1 MNSQSYTLT
10 ATNKTG
16 NVQTRK
22 AGAYNVSAK
31 IDTGL
36 KSSTKRS
43 SAAAVSNA
51 VDAGSRRSITRGT
64 GELVQRHYDPGV
76 KLDKTSGT
84 GDCSQPRYA
93 KPATDGTIDNSA
105 AIVRAASINGNMVD
119 RGSPVV
125 HDREHGG
132 SSKSDHMKTAAKF
145 PCSEAEVDARLQ
157 DMLQDL
163 RESVLQKATVHHS
176 TDDTQS
182 DGSFYVSPCESFL
195 ADEAAMEQEDEMER
209 QALADRI
216 IACRRMAKP
225 RPTIDRYRAP
235 PTKIPM
241 PVWHL
246 RSRQKEEQNDMLK
259 SESSIYAIQE

>member
-36 KSSTKRS
+36 KSSKKRS
-43 SAAAVSNA
+43 SAAAISNA
-51 VDAGSRRSITRGT
+51 VDAGSRRSLTRGT
-64 GELVQRHYDPGV
+64 GDLVQRHYDPDV
-76 KLDKTSGT
+76 KLEKKNGT

-93 KPATDGTIDNSA
+93 KPSTDGTIDNSA
-105 AIVRAASINGNMVD
+105 AIVRAPSTKVNMTD
-119 RGSPVV
+119 RRSPAV
-125 HDREHGG
+125 HDRENEGH
-132 SSKSDHMKTAAKF
+132 SKSDHMRTAARF

-157 DMLQDL
+157 EMLQDL
-163 RESVLQKATVHHS
+163 RVSVLQKATEGNNHS
-176 TDDTQS
+176 TDDIQS

-216 IACRRMAKP
+216 SACRRMAKP
-225 RPTIDRYRAP
+225 
-235 PTKIPM
+235 
-241 PVWHL
+241 
-246 RSRQKEEQNDMLK
+246 
-259 SESSIYAIQE
+259 